1 MRRFVDTNIFL
12 YAILSHSEYGE
23 TVREILDAIEAGEA
37 AVTSTLVLCE
47 IAWVLESMGRQ
58 GKIKPTLEK
67 ILSFGNLEVADL
79 DSDDLLVGANYMAL
93 YRLDFNDGVNIA
105 IMERMG
111 ITEAYSNDE
120 KHLGRVDFIRLVF
133 ERK

>member
-1 MRRFVDTNIFL
+1 MRRFVDTNVFL
-12 YAILSHSEYGE
+12 YAILKHSEFGE
-23 TVREILDAIEAGEA
+23 TARKILEAIEAGEA

-58 GKIKPTLEK
+58 GNIKPTLEM
-67 ILSFGNLEVADL
+67 ILSLGNLEVADL
-79 DSDDLLVGANYMAL
+79 DSDDLIVGANYMAL

-105 IMERMG
+105 IMERLG

-120 KHLGRVDFIRLVF
+120 KHLGRVDFIRVMF
-133 ERK
+133 E